1 MFRCGRDAD
10 PWFGRY
16 RAGTLYRIGKRSEAM
31 AERQSVC
38 IVDRLV
44 PGQRQKWRASAVG
57 RRSGGQEPNRT
68 PFPSGRQLPTPQQ
81 QRNGRLPAAHEG
93 ETRGRSWDHG
103 HRPQAGPHLLCSRE
117 EPTGIRSDDVGTTG
131 SGTATPHTSQD
142 QKASP
147 PPWFSTRAD
156 SAVTGAGGTGSLEA
170 TRPRAAG
177 PYGRGT
183 WRELTV

>member
-57 RRSGGQEPNRT
+57 RRSAGQDRT
-68 PFPSGRQLPTPQQ
+68 GHLFRQ
-81 QRNGRLPAAHEG
+81 AANSLHHSNNEMG
-93 ETRGRSWDHG
+93 DYLRRMKAKLGAE
-103 HRPQAGPHLLCSRE
+103 AG
-117 EPTGIRSDDVGTTG
+117 I
-131 SGTATPHTSQD
+131 TATAHKLARIFYAVVKNQREYDQTIWGQQD
-142 QKASP
+142 QERQRRIQARIRKQARHLGFQLVPIQPSQ
-147 PPWFSTRAD
+147 
-156 SAVTGAGGTGSLEA
+156 E
-170 TRPRAAG
+170 
-177 PYGRGT
+177 RGN
-183 WRELTV
+183 RFLKSS